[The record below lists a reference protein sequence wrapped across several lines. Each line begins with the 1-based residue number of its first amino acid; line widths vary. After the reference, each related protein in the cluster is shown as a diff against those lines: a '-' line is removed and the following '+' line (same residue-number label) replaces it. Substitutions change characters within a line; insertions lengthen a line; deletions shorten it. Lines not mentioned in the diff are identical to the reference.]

1 MDEGNKEESGSSL
14 TDRYKLPADADA
26 DSKSWTC
33 LLDLTSPV
41 KVESDWYTTQTFQV
55 FLDALDINQ
64 PTSLGRDTT
73 IAPAAA
79 TTTISNTANGS
90 NLVSQSN
97 PVTNDKMSPAKDKTS
112 KQTGQQRSS
121 NFETILSAEALKIL
135 SELPDI
141 SHMSVTRSF
150 MFPAS
155 TNNVSSR
162 TTTAGKR

>member
-1 MDEGNKEESGSSL
+1 MDEGNKEESSSL
-14 TDRYKLPADADA
+14 TERYKLPADADA
-26 DSKSWTC
+26 DSKSWAC

-41 KVESDWYTTQTFQV
+41 EVESDWYTTQTFQV

-64 PTSLGRDTT
+64 PTSLGRDTST
-73 IAPAAA
+73 APA
-79 TTTISNTANGS
+79 TTTAISSTVTKTNS
-90 NLVSQSN
+90 
-97 PVTNDKMSPAKDKTS
+97 VTNDKTSPPKEKTN
-112 KQTGQQRSS
+112 KQTGQQRNN